1 MPTCTIR
8 LPDTWKN
15 DLVTLRDTLPETLGQ
30 ELIAALASRTPEQIE
45 AMVRTMQA
53 GGTPAAVEG
62 NPAAGAGSNAELASP
77 EPELDRLLNRPVP
90 YGLVGLFSRVLDAA
104 MDDPARVRE
113 ALTKTCQWLF

>member
-15 DLVTLRDTLPETLGQ
+15 DLVTLRDTLPEPLGQ

-45 AMVRTMQA
+45 AMVRAMQT
-53 GGTPAAVEG
+53 GGTPTAIEG
-62 NPAAGAGSNAELASP
+62 NPAAGASSNAVLPQP
-77 EPELDRLLNRPVP
+77 EPELDHLLNRPVP